1 MKSQFMAIM
10 KQKSTLD
17 NENEE
22 RTYVSSDY
30 TRLVGLVTHRLDT
43 TYIQMQHYLH

>member
-1 MKSQFMAIM
+1 MAIM

-30 TRLVGLVTHRLDT
+30 TRLVGLVTHRLDLYN
-43 TYIQMQHYLH
+43 YIQIQYYLH